1 MDSRFLGERD
11 GAEEPLRLRA
21 CIYLCGLVVPC
32 GCCVHVIRPNTCAAS
47 FLFETPAGN
56 FTTASFADED
66 AAKITEY

>member
-1 MDSRFLGERD
+1 MAQKNRYVSVPVSTSV
-11 GAEEPLRLRA
+11 ASW
-21 CIYLCGLVVPC
+21 CLVVVVC
-32 GCCVHVIRPNTCAAS
+32 TLCRPNTCAAS